1 MVING
6 VEDQPMTKVPRD
18 NTSAIWPGVEGGR
31 YRPLST
37 RDMQRIHETA
47 LEVLATIGIADPTS
61 EVQEMALRAGCTLDN
76 DGRLLFPKSLI
87 EDVLSG
93 AAREVHMYARD
104 PQHDIRLGGKGVHY
118 ATNGEAIL
126 MLDMETKDYRPSTLL
141 DLYDSARLSDKLE
154 NIHRFGQTVV
164 ATEILDPFTCD
175 MNIAFAM
182 MSATQKPF
190 GVSLMRAEDIAPVV
204 SMFDMVL
211 GAEGE
216 FAKRPFCSIGCNPII
231 SPLRFAEESLK
242 ILVEATR
249 HGSHGSVTTSGQA
262 GSTAPTALAGAV
274 VQSVAEML
282 AIVAVVNF
290 VKPGHPVNFA
300 AWPFVTDLRTGNF
313 SGGSGEQALLSAAC
327 AQISNEFYR
336 LPSSVGAGM
345 TDSKLPDAQAGFEK
359 GVTVAL
365 SALAGANCISEA
377 AGMMG
382 SLLGFSLE
390 GLVIDNDMLGMIQRT
405 VRGIE
410 VTEETLSLE
419 VIRDTILGDGHF
431 LVHPQTLELM
441 RSEYVY
447 PKILDRK
454 STRSWEQ
461 AGAPEIRARAAEE
474 VRDILSTHYPTYI
487 DPAIE
492 EKIRDRFPILLE
504 KGHMKPGNERW

>member
-1 MVING
+1 
-6 VEDQPMTKVPRD
+6 MTKNERAK
-18 NTSAIWPGVEGGR
+18 TSAIWPGAEGGR

-37 RDMQRIHETA
+37 RDMERIHETA
-47 LEVLATIGIADPTS
+47 LEVLATIGLADPTP
-61 EVQEMALRAGCTLDN
+61 EVQEMSLRAGCTLDSG
-76 DGRLLFPKSLI
+76 GRLLFPKSLI

-104 PQHDIRLGGKGVHY
+104 PRHDIHLGGKGVHY
-118 ATNGEAIL
+118 ATDGEAIL
-126 MLDMETKDYRPSTLL
+126 MLDLETKRYRPSTLL
-141 DLYDSARLSDKLE
+141 DLYDTARLTDKLE

-164 ATEILDPFTCD
+164 PTEIEDPFVCN
-175 MNIAFAM
+175 MNIAFAV
-182 MSATQKPF
+182 MSATQKSF
-190 GVSLMRAEDIAPVV
+190 GISVTHAEDIASVV

-231 SPLRFAEESLK
+231 SPLRFAEESLN
-242 ILVEATR
+242 ILVEAAR
-249 HGSHGSVTTSGQA
+249 HGMHGAVTTSGQA
-262 GSTAPTALAGAV
+262 GATAPTALAGAI

-282 AIVAVVNF
+282 ALIAVVNF
-290 VKPGHPVNFA
+290 IKRGHPINFA
-300 AWPFVTDLRTGNF
+300 AWPFITDLRTGNF

-336 LPSSVGAGM
+336 LPSNVCAGM

-365 SALAGANCISEA
+365 AAHAGANYISEF

-382 SLLGFSLE
+382 SLLGVSLE
-390 GLVIDNDMLGMIQRT
+390 SMVIENDMLGMIQRT

-410 VTEETLSLE
+410 VTDETLSLE
-419 VIRDTILGDGHF
+419 VIRDTVLGDGHY

-441 RSEYVY
+441 QSEYTY
-447 PKILDRK
+447 PDILDRD
-454 STRSWEQ
+454 SVRIWEE
-461 AGAPEIRARAAEE
+461 AGAPELRARAAEE
-474 VRDILSTHYPTYI
+474 VREILSTHYPTYI

-492 EKIRDRFPILLE
+492 EKIRDRFPILLD
-504 KGHMKPGNERW
+504 KAHMKSGNERW